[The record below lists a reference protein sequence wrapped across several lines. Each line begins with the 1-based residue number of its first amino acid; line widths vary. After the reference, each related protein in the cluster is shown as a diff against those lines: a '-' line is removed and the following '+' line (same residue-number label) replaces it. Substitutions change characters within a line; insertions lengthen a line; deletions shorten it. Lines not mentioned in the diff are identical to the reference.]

1 MASITLRST
10 KGSPLT
16 NTEVD
21 DNFNNINTEV
31 GTKLT
36 ASLYTAADVLT
47 KIKTVDGSGSG
58 LDADTLDGL
67 QSSSANTV
75 STIVARDSS
84 GGFSAGAIIGTSFTG
99 SLISSN
105 SAITGGS
112 ISGVTL
118 ASSSVTITGG
128 SISGVTLSSGS
139 VTITGGSI
147 SGITDLA
154 VADGGTGASNASGA
168 RTNLGLAIGT
178 DIPSTTGTGASG
190 NWNITA
196 AIATNAVNA
205 AKIANSGGWNVTPT
219 GTTLY
224 FNYNGVNV
232 GSLDS
237 SGNFKVAGTIESFG
251 TI

>member
-84 GGFSAGAIIGTSFTG
+84 GGFSAGAIVGTSFTG
-99 SLISSN
+99 ALISSSVN
-105 SAITGGS
+105 ITGGS
-112 ISGVTL
+112 
-118 ASSSVTITGG
+118 ITGG
-128 SISGVTLSSGS
+128 SISGVTLSSSS
-139 VTITGGSI
+139 VSITGGSI

-154 VADGGTGASNASGA
+154 VADGGTGASNASAA
-168 RTNLGLAIGT
+168 RTNLGLTIGT
-178 DIPSTTGTGASG
+178 DIPSLTGTGASG
-190 NWNITA
+190 NWAITA
-196 AIATNAVNA
+196 ANATNAVNA
-205 AKIANSGGWNVTPT
+205 TKIVNTGGWNITPT

-237 SGNFKVAGTIESFG
+237 SGNLKVIGSITSFG
-251 TI
+251 TIA